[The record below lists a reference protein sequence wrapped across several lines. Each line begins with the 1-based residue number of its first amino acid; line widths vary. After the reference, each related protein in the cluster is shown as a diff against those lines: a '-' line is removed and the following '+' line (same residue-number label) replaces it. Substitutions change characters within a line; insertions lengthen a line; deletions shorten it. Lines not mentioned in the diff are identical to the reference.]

1 MDKVSLVEI
10 GRTLLRSLKAEGV
23 GVHAALWVR
32 DLDDQWRLWIAPDRF
47 TDSRSFYLVLANA
60 LAKHRSQTGYFEIS
74 SVKVIEPTNPIL
86 AELRR
91 FGKVSPDFPV
101 MLQSERL
108 GGYFLNEGVLMEVA

>member
-32 DLDDQWRLWIAPDRF
+32 DLEAPVAALDRAHRLTDR
-47 TDSRSFYLVLANA
+47 RSFYLVLANA